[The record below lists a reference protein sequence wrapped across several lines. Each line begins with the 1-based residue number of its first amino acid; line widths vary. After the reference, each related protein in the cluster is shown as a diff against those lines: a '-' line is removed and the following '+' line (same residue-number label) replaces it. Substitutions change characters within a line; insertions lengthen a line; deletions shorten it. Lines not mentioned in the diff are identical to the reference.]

1 MWVCGVGLCM
11 AVEST
16 GACMMEENGGS
27 GEGECGKL
35 ICVIGMG
42 PEGMVVVVAL
52 ETVELLAVKMVRG
65 GRQRGA
71 MGRASLTVE
80 VGAVVGIPMG
90 RLGMSSDAL
99 TGHMS
104 ATAARAV
111 ATR

>member
-1 MWVCGVGLCM
+1 MLHRAMVLDVVVQD
-11 AVEST
+11 A
-16 GACMMEENGGS
+16 EEAAAAAGPAR
-27 GEGECGKL
+27 GEIL
-35 ICVIGMG
+35 AMLM
-42 PEGMVVVVAL
+42 PTALREGMVVVVAL

-104 ATAARAV
+104 ATAAQAV
-111 ATR
+111 VTR